1 MKLFYA
7 TTNTA
12 KVESLKAALGS
23 EGFEIVQQP
32 LSIPE
37 PRLDRVEDI
46 ARFKAMFAYQEL
58 KQPVVALDAGF
69 FIHILNGFPR
79 SFVNFALET
88 VKVEGM
94 LQLVAAG
101 ERTAEFRHSLAYHDG
116 RDDTPAVF
124 TDTVKGTIAQEPR
137 GTLRSYHWSVLSA
150 IFIPEGETKTLAE
163 FSEDEYHAWHTQR
176 LSGNSYAKQF
186 LAWYRTYRS

>member
-1 MKLFYA
+1 MKLYYA
-7 TTNTA
+7 TTNTG
-12 KVESLKAALGS
+12 KVESLKAALGP
-23 EGFEIVQQP
+23 EGFDIIQQP

-46 ARFKAMFAYQEL
+46 ARFKAMFAYQEM
-58 KQPVVALDAGF
+58 KQPIVALDAGF

-94 LQLVAAG
+94 LQLVADGDRA
-101 ERTAEFRHSLAYHDG
+101 AAFRHSLAYHDG

-124 TDTVKGTIAQEPR
+124 TDTVSGTIAPAPR
-137 GTLRSYHWSVLSA
+137 GTLRPYHWSVLSA
-150 IFIPEGETKTLAE
+150 VFIPDGETKTLAE
-163 FSEDEYHAWHTQR
+163 FSEAEYHTWHTKR
-176 LSGNSYAKQF
+176 LSGDSYAKQF
-186 LAWYRTYRS
+186 LTWYRAHRP